1 MDTFDNSVSCYSCSL
16 RFGCALALLQRM
28 LNFVQNL
35 QYYMMFEVL
44 EPNWIELEQKLRTA
58 STIDDVLAR
67 HNDFLDKC
75 LRDCL
80 LSSRD
85 ILENMSRLMTI
96 CTTFT
101 GHMQLVSMESRGATV
116 SLSDRPPVIKSK
128 LVLTSVGDMMEGATS
143 KEAIERFDENFT
155 KELKSLL
162 DKLHSLQ
169 TDKVGGIVARLDF
182 NGFYQRKLSS

>member
-1 MDTFDNSVSCYSCSL
+1 
-16 RFGCALALLQRM
+16 M

-44 EPNWIELEQKLRTA
+44 EPNWIELEHKLHTA

-96 CTTFT
+96 CTSFT
-101 GHMQLVSMESRGATV
+101 GHMQLVSLESRGATV
-116 SLSDRPPVIKSK
+116 SVSDRPPVIKSK
-128 LVLTSVGDMMEGATS
+128 LVLSSMGDVIERATS
-143 KEAIERFDENFT
+143 TQAIQRFDQSFT
-155 KELKSLL
+155 EELVSLL

-169 TDKVGGIVARLDF
+169 TDTVGGIVARLNF
-182 NGFYQRKLSS
+182 NGFYQQKLTS

>member
-1 MDTFDNSVSCYSCSL
+1 
-16 RFGCALALLQRM
+16 M
-28 LNFVQNL
+28 LNFFQNL

-44 EPNWIELEQKLRTA
+44 EPNWMELEHKLRTA
-58 STIDDVLAR
+58 STIDDVLTR

-80 LSSRD
+80 LSSRE

-101 GHMQLVSMESRGATV
+101 GHMQLASLKSGGVNVSTA
-116 SLSDRPPVIKSK
+116 DQPPIIKSK
-128 LVLTSVGDMMEGATS
+128 LVLASVEDVVIGSCS
-143 KEAIERFDENFT
+143 KETIQTFDRNFT
-155 KELKSLL
+155 KELISLL

-169 TDKVGGIVARLDF
+169 TDTVGGIVARLDF
-182 NGFYQRKLSS
+182 NGFYQQHLNSQ

>member
-1 MDTFDNSVSCYSCSL
+1 
-16 RFGCALALLQRM
+16 M

-44 EPNWIELEQKLRTA
+44 EPNWIELEHKLRTA

-85 ILENMSRLMTI
+85 ILENTSRLMTI

-101 GHMQLVSMESRGATV
+101 GHMQLVSLESKGATV
-116 SLSDRPPVIKSK
+116 SPSDRPPIPIIKSK
-128 LVLTSVGDMMEGATS
+128 LVLASMGDDVIQAGTSTEG
-143 KEAIERFDENFT
+143 IERFDRSFT
-155 KELKSLL
+155 DELVSLL
-162 DKLHSLQ
+162 EKLHSLQ
-169 TDKVGGIVARLDF
+169 TDTVGGIVARLNF
-182 NGFYQRKLSS
+182 NGFYQEKLSSH

>member
-1 MDTFDNSVSCYSCSL
+1 
-16 RFGCALALLQRM
+16 
-28 LNFVQNL
+28 
-35 QYYMMFEVL
+35 MMFEVL
-44 EPNWIELEQKLRTA
+44 EPNWIELEHKLRTA

-101 GHMQLVSMESRGATV
+101 SHMQLVSLESRGATISV
-116 SLSDRPPVIKSK
+116 GDRPPVIKSK
-128 LVLTSVGDMMEGATS
+128 LVLASMGDVMEGAAST
-143 KEAIERFDENFT
+143 EAIERFDQSFT
-155 KELKSLL
+155 KELVSLL
-162 DKLHSLQ
+162 EKLNSLQ
-169 TDKVGGIVARLDF
+169 TDTVGGIVARLDF
-182 NGFYQRKLSS
+182 NGYYQQKLTS

>member
-1 MDTFDNSVSCYSCSL
+1 
-16 RFGCALALLQRM
+16 M

-35 QYYMMFEVL
+35 QYYMMLEVL
-44 EPNWIELEQKLRTA
+44 EPNWIELEHKLRSA
-58 STIDDVLAR
+58 STIDDVLTR

-101 GHMQLVSMESRGATV
+101 GHMQSASLREGGASVT
-116 SLSDRPPVIKSK
+116 SIDQPPIIKSK
-128 LVLTSVGDMMEGATS
+128 LVLASIEDVVIGTTS
-143 KEAIERFDENFT
+143 IETIETFDHNFT
-155 KELKSLL
+155 LELKSLL

-169 TDKVGGIVARLDF
+169 TDTVGGIVARLDF
-182 NGFYQRKLSS
+182 NGFYQNQLTSH

>member
-1 MDTFDNSVSCYSCSL
+1 
-16 RFGCALALLQRM
+16 M

-44 EPNWIELEQKLRTA
+44 EPNWIELEEKLRTA
-58 STIDDVLAR
+58 SSIDDVLTR

-85 ILENMSRLMTI
+85 ILENTSRLMTI

-101 GHMQLVSMESRGATV
+101 GHMVAA
-116 SLSDRPPVIKSK
+116 SLGTSEGKLPSIDRPPIIKSR
-128 LVLTSVGDMMEGATS
+128 LVLASIEDDVIGTTS
-143 KEAIERFDENFT
+143 KQTIDTFDQNFT
-155 KELKSLL
+155 RELISLL

-169 TDKVGGIVARLDF
+169 TDTVGGIVARLDF
-182 NGFYQRKLSS
+182 NGFYHKQLGSQ

>member
-1 MDTFDNSVSCYSCSL
+1 
-16 RFGCALALLQRM
+16 M

-44 EPNWIELEQKLRTA
+44 EPNWIELEHKLRTA

-101 GHMQLVSMESRGATV
+101 GHMQLVSLESRGAMV
-116 SLSDRPPVIKSK
+116 SVSDRPPVIRSK
-128 LVLTSVGDMMEGATS
+128 MVLSSMGDVIEGATS
-143 KEAIERFDENFT
+143 TQAIERFDRSFT
-155 KELKSLL
+155 KELVSLL

-169 TDKVGGIVARLDF
+169 TDTVGGIVARLDF
-182 NGFYQRKLSS
+182 NGFYQQKLTS

>member
-1 MDTFDNSVSCYSCSL
+1 
-16 RFGCALALLQRM
+16 M

-44 EPNWIELEQKLRTA
+44 EPNWMELEHKLRTA
-58 STIDDVLAR
+58 ATIDDVLAR

-101 GHMQLVSMESRGATV
+101 THMQLVSLESRGTTV
-116 SLSDRPPVIKSK
+116 TASDRPPVIKSK
-128 LVLTSVGDMMEGATS
+128 LVLSSMGDVMEGGATS
-143 KEAIERFDENFT
+143 TQAIERFDRSFT
-155 KELKSLL
+155 KELVSLL

-169 TDKVGGIVARLDF
+169 TDTVGGIVARLNF
-182 NGFYQRKLSS
+182 NGFYQQNLTS

>member
-1 MDTFDNSVSCYSCSL
+1 
-16 RFGCALALLQRM
+16 M

-44 EPNWIELEQKLRTA
+44 EPNWIELERDLRKA

-85 ILENMSRLMTI
+85 ILENISRLMTI

-101 GHMQLVSMESRGATV
+101 GHMQLASKHEPSDTRNVSPMME
-116 SLSDRPPVIKSK
+116 PPPIIKSK
-128 LVLTSVGDMMEGATS
+128 LVLASMEGVVVGATS
-143 KEAIERFDENFT
+143 QETIETFDRNFT
-155 KELKSLL
+155 KELVSLL

-169 TDKVGGIVARLDF
+169 TDTVGGIVARLDF
-182 NGFYQRKLSS
+182 NGFYQSKLNSH

>member
-1 MDTFDNSVSCYSCSL
+1 
-16 RFGCALALLQRM
+16 
-28 LNFVQNL
+28 
-35 QYYMMFEVL
+35 MMFEVL
-44 EPNWIELEQKLRTA
+44 EPNWIELEHKLRTA

-101 GHMQLVSMESRGATV
+101 GHMQLVSLETRGATISV
-116 SLSDRPPVIKSK
+116 RDRPPVIKSE
-128 LVLTSVGDMMEGATS
+128 LVLASMGDVMEGATS
-143 KEAIERFDENFT
+143 TEAIKRFDQSFT

-169 TDKVGGIVARLDF
+169 TDTVGGIVARLDF
-182 NGFYQRKLSS
+182 NGYYQQKLTS

>member
-1 MDTFDNSVSCYSCSL
+1 MIVFCVYFTP
-16 RFGCALALLQRM
+16 RFGSAFALLQRM

-44 EPNWIELEQKLRTA
+44 EPNWIELEKRLRTA
-58 STIDDVLAR
+58 STIDDVLTR

-101 GHMQLVSMESRGATV
+101 GHMQLSSLESSGATG
-116 SLSDRPPVIKSK
+116 LSVRDKPPIIKSK
-128 LVLTSVGDMMEGATS
+128 LVLASIEDVVIGATS
-143 KEAIERFDENFT
+143 KETIETFDQSFT
-155 KELKSLL
+155 KELISLL

-169 TDKVGGIVARLDF
+169 TDTVGGIVARLDF
-182 NGFYQRKLSS
+182 SGYYQKQMSSQ

>member
-1 MDTFDNSVSCYSCSL
+1 M
-16 RFGCALALLQRM
+16 M
-28 LNFVQNL
+28 L
-35 QYYMMFEVL
+35 EVL
-44 EPNWIELEQKLRTA
+44 EPNWIELEQKLRSA
-58 STIDDVLAR
+58 STIDDVLIR

-101 GHMQLVSMESRGATV
+101 GHMQSASLREGGASV
-116 SLSDRPPVIKSK
+116 KSIDQPPIIKSK
-128 LVLTSVGDMMEGATS
+128 LVLASIKDVIIGTTS
-143 KEAIERFDENFT
+143 IETIETFDHDFT
-155 KELKSLL
+155 MELKLLL

-169 TDKVGGIVARLDF
+169 TDTVGGIVARLDF
-182 NGFYQRKLSS
+182 NGFYQNQLTSH